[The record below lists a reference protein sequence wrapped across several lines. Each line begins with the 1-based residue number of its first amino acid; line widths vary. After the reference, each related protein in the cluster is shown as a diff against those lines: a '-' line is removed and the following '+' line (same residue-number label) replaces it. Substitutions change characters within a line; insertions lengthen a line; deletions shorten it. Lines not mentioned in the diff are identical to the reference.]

1 VNYTKETLAERIL
14 EIHPELNQYG
24 CSIELDFDQ
33 EKNAWML
40 YIKKDDKEIRTHL
53 EERDAAECIKGNKC
67 IYLGVQIGQFID
79 YCKK

>member
-1 VNYTKETLAERIL
+1 MNYTKETLAEKIL

-53 EERDAAECIKGNKC
+53 EEKDAMECIKGKKC
-67 IYLGVQIGQFID
+67 VYLGVQIGQFID